1 MLLGLH
7 GQHVLIV
14 PEMKTVIV
22 KLSDDLNSENEGP
35 VTELLYYI
43 AKRF

>member
-7 GQHVLIV
+7 GQHVFIV
-14 PEMKTVIV
+14 PEMETVIV
-22 KLSDDLNSENEGP
+22 KLSDDTNSDNEGA
-35 VTELLYYI
+35 VAEMLYYI